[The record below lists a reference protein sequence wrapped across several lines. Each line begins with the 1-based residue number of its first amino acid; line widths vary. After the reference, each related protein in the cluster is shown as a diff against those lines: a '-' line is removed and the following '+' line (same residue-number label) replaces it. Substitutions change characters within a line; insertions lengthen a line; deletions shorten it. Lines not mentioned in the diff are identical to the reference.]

1 MCVLYDYFGEGFEL
15 KVAIPVLLIFL
26 ATISIAGADV
36 YNDSI
41 YSEEKSLT
49 LTVES
54 NVKGDGYYKDY
65 QYIKMDNV
73 LEPSEVTSNGVQAKN
88 YAHGSGRLNSES
100 LLSAVSS
107 HSTSGAA

>member
-1 MCVLYDYFGEGFEL
+1 MGVLYDHFREGFEL
-15 KVAIPVLLIFL
+15 RVAIPVLLIFL

-54 NVKGDGYYKDY
+54 NVKGSVP
-65 QYIKMDNV
+65 NF
-73 LEPSEVTSNGVQAKN
+73 L
-88 YAHGSGRLNSES
+88 
-100 LLSAVSS
+100 
-107 HSTSGAA
+107 